1 MFLKYYILIRP
12 YFTLYEYFNTG
23 ENGMP
28 LLEFATHYQI
38 QFLFFLHQLL
48 KCNVLSKL
56 SVITAFMKSCKVFFF
71 YSVLYL

>member
-38 QFLFFLHQLL
+38 QFLFFLTSTSEVQ
-48 KCNVLSKL
+48 L

>member
-1 MFLKYYILIRP
+1 MFLKYNILIRP

-38 QFLFFLHQLL
+38 QFLFFLTSTSE
-48 KCNVLSKL
+48 V
-56 SVITAFMKSCKVFFF
+56 
-71 YSVLYL
+71 